1 MGEQL
6 TLGVLDAQRARNA
19 ERLEQGRG
27 EEIRR
32 DVEQGAAVADR
43 TVHLA
48 VDEHA
53 AAAADCRAEHG
64 EDALR
69 RAAGEE
75 KAVVRAEIT
84 RRRDLCVADRTVAE
98 VEVARAVGLGVVDGE
113 NIAERVEN
121 RLSLV
126 AGHMKAR
133 RIRGGEQL
141 KRVEKRRAGK
151 RHQPVDGVALAAVQG
166 CTAGRHFSMVHEGW
180 LLTII

>member
-53 AAAADCRAEHG
+53 SAAADRRAEHG

-133 RIRGGEQL
+133 RNPRWRAAEVRRKSGAPVNGISRSMAWRWRRCRDARPAGIFRWCMKGG
-141 KRVEKRRAGK
+141 
-151 RHQPVDGVALAAVQG
+151 
-166 CTAGRHFSMVHEGW
+166 S
-180 LLTII
+180 LL